1 MHLRPPSVDH
11 GVQSFIWAVV
21 FFLFLWFGM
30 LAVGVSGGAA
40 FMLALICG
48 ALIFLFVRVRGEDDL
63 ARPRD
68 RVPRRWRP

>member
-1 MHLRPPSVDH
+1 MHLRMPSIDR

-30 LAVGVSGGAA
+30 IAVGVSGGAA

-48 ALIFLFVRVRGEDDL
+48 ALIFLFVRVYGEDE
-63 ARPRD
+63 
-68 RVPRRWRP
+68 PRRPV